1 MRYLVLACITCFL
14 TVSLLIILVKSQVK
28 DYEETYTNMVG
39 KKILFEKDSVTI
51 IDYSMIHETYT
62 LSNSKTISI
71 KLIKK

>member
-62 LSNSKTISI
+62 LSNGKTISI